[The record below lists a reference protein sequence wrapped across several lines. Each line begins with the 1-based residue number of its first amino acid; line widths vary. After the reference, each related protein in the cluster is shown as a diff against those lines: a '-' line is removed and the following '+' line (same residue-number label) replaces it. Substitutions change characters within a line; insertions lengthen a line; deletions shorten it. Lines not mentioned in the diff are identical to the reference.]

1 MIQDLFKV
9 PIYNTSCNVNR
20 FSLLE
25 YVKIYVKN
33 NPTGRQVSNMGG
45 YQSLDLDY
53 TKNPIKPLVDE
64 IVKGVYGYGK
74 ELKIKTPIRLGGI
87 WFNVNKTKESNA
99 EHMHTGII
107 SGVYYLNT
115 NKDSGPIR
123 FYHGYHDQICFTWKT
138 AEWKEK
144 NDRTSQ
150 HWDIVPNNDD
160 LILFPSFLHHSVLAN
175 KSDEDRISFSFN
187 FVI

>member
-1 MIQDLFKV
+1 MIQDLFKT
-9 PIYNTSCNVNR
+9 PIFISNCNVNR
-20 FSLLE
+20 SSLLE
-25 YVKIYVKN
+25 YVEIYVKN
-33 NPTGRQVSNMGG
+33 NPTGRQASNMGG

-53 TKNPIKPLVDE
+53 TINPIKSLVDD
-64 IVKGVYGYGK
+64 IVKVVYDYGK
-74 ELKIKTPIRLGGI
+74 ELKIKTPIRLGNI
-87 WFNVNKTKESNA
+87 WFNVNKTKESNT

-115 NKDSGPIR
+115 NKDSGSIR
-123 FYHGYHDQICFTWKT
+123 FYHGYHDQICYTWKT

-144 NDRTSQ
+144 NNRNSE
-150 HWDIVPNNDD
+150 HWDIVPDNDD